1 MKIWYDYYNNIGVV
15 IVIAITYFT
24 CKYTRSK
31 FPSKNRK
38 IGSYILRGVSID
50 APAAMIVDIIVG
62 RYFAIG
68 SLADH
73 WRITDT

>member
-38 IGSYILRGVSID
+38 IGSNILRGVSID
-50 APAAMIVDIIVG
+50 APAAIVDIIVG

-68 SLADH
+68 SPTDH
-73 WRITDT
+73 RRITDT